1 MYFLVPVV
9 TEEYW
14 NSLEEQNNEDAGGIK
29 GIYRAKLSAIKFHFP
44 RNVTETFL
52 SVLTEITQQTELF
65 RGLLGP
71 GRGFSGPRPVTV
83 KVTETSL
90 TKDVSYQIVPRQIL
104 AKVVKFGV
112 HNINA
117 FKVTGF
123 LKSWRWPLK
132 LPPCPEWGKT
142 ETTHPGDL
150 LQLDVFFLLA
160 EIVCWFNKRILRVGE
175 RLSNNCVC
183 RKSGFIVCP

>member
-29 GIYRAKLSAIKFHFP
+29 GIYRAKLSAVKFHFP
-44 RNVTETFL
+44 RNITETFL
-52 SVLTEITQQTELF
+52 SVLTEITQQIELF

-71 GRGFSGPRPVTV
+71 GRGCSGPRPVTV

-123 LKSWRWPLK
+123 LKKSEMAFKASPL
-132 LPPCPEWGKT
+132 PRMG
-142 ETTHPGDL
+142 
-150 LQLDVFFLLA
+150 
-160 EIVCWFNKRILRVGE
+160 
-175 RLSNNCVC
+175 
-183 RKSGFIVCP
+183 